1 MVAMAGLHHVWAARL
16 RLGWWILHG
25 DGHRIA
31 RRRLRRLVVR
41 LGWPLPVVRPILV
54 AAGRGLR
61 RPGGA
66 RGRFVGQ
73 KQLGH
78 LVVLAARP
86 ATLWV
91 AADRSG
97 AAGVRPRRTRS
108 SAART
113 VTRDGC
119 RLAAGRR

>member
-16 RLGWWILHG
+16 RLGGWILHG
-25 DGHRIA
+25 NGPRIA

-41 LGWPLPVVRPILV
+41 LGWSLPVMRLV

-61 RPGGA
+61 RLGRA
-66 RGRFVGQ
+66 RRRFVGQ

-78 LVVLAARP
+78 LVILAARP

-97 AAGVRPRRTRS
+97 AAGVRPG
-108 SAART
+108 APHPA
-113 VTRDGC
+113 
-119 RLAAGRR
+119 LQEP